1 LFQLDKDYSFLYQII
16 SICQAKKSKFRKRSL
31 FAAQN
36 IFSTILEFASLQLQ
50 NAPFGLKHWLCGRSA
65 SLRMVTEK
73 ILIRTQSFLFQFLG
87 DQFLRSLE
95 NTVVPKGSQGEKHVF
110 SWQFLTFSLPII
122 VTSLLPGGRGMKK
135 R

>member
-1 LFQLDKDYSFLYQII
+1 
-16 SICQAKKSKFRKRSL
+16 
-31 FAAQN
+31 
-36 IFSTILEFASLQLQ
+36 
-50 NAPFGLKHWLCGRSA
+50 
-65 SLRMVTEK
+65 MVTEK

-95 NTVVPKGSQGEKHVF
+95 NTVVPKGSQGGKHVF